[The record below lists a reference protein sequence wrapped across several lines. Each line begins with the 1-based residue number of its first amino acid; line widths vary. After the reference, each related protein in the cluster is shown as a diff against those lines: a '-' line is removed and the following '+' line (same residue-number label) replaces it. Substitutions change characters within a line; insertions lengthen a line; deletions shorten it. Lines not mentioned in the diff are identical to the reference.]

1 MTYRFSRRALL
12 ASAGAGLVL
21 SPGWRALL
29 ADQTRE
35 FPIGACDWSLGKGQK
50 LEALELAEQIGL
62 DGVEVS
68 FNGGPV
74 NDLRQEDVRQ
84 TYLAEA
90 RRRNVQ
96 ICSLAMGVLNRVPY
110 ASDPQAEAWVAE
122 SIDVMAKMNV
132 RMMLLAFFFEG
143 DIKGD
148 AALQAAVVERL
159 KRIAPKA
166 EKAGV
171 VFGLETTLNADEH
184 IRILDAVGSPAV
196 KVYYDV
202 SNMLRRGNDI
212 YKEIPRLGD
221 RICRIHMKEK
231 DCLLGQGE
239 VDFPG
244 VRKAMDKIG
253 YRDWLVIESATVKG
267 RPVAD
272 CYRDNVKYL
281 RSIFLN
287 A

>member
-1 MTYRFSRRALL
+1 MTNRLSRRALL
-12 ASAGAGLVL
+12 VGAGAGLL
-21 SPGWRALL
+21 LAPGWRALL
-29 ADQTRE
+29 ADHDRA
-35 FPIGACDWSLGKGQK
+35 FRIGACDWSLGKGQK

-74 NDLRQEDVRQ
+74 NDLRDEEVRQ
-84 TYLAEA
+84 AYLAEA
-90 RRRNVQ
+90 RQRNVE
-96 ICSLAMGVLNRVPY
+96 ICSLAMGILNRVPY
-110 ASDPQAEAWVAE
+110 ATNPQAEAWVAE
-122 SIDVMAKMNV
+122 SIDVMAKMDV
-132 RMMLLAFFFEG
+132 RVMLLAFFFEG

-148 AALQAAVVERL
+148 SQLQAAVVERL

-166 EKAGV
+166 EAAGV
-171 VFGLETTLNADEH
+171 VFGLETTLNAEEH

-202 SNMLRRGNDI
+202 SNMLRRGYDI
-212 YKEIPRLGD
+212 YEEIPRLGD
-221 RICRIHMKEK
+221 RICRIHMKEV
-231 DCLLGQGE
+231 DCLLGQGG
-239 VDFPG
+239 VDFPR
-244 VRKAMDKIG
+244 VRKAIDKIG

-272 CYRDNVKYL
+272 CYRDNLKYL
-281 RSIFLN
+281 RSLFPN

>member
-12 ASAGAGLVL
+12 ASAGAGLV
-21 SPGWRALL
+21 SAPGWRALL
-29 ADQTRE
+29 ADPTRG

-50 LEALELAEQIGL
+50 FEALELAEQIGL
-62 DGVEVS
+62 DGVEIS

-74 NDLRQEDVRQ
+74 NDLRDETVRGQ
-84 TYLAEA
+84 YMAEA
-90 RRRNVQ
+90 KRRNVE
-96 ICSLAMGVLNRVPY
+96 ICSLAMGILNRVPY
-110 ASDPQAEAWVAE
+110 ATDPQAETWVAE
-122 SIDVMAKMNV
+122 SIDVLAKMNV
-132 RMMLLAFFFEG
+132 RVMLLAFFFAGEL
-143 DIKGD
+143 KGD
-148 AALQAAVVERL
+148 ERLQAAVVERL
-159 KRIAPKA
+159 KRVAPKA
-166 EKAGV
+166 EAAGV
-171 VFGLETTLNADEH
+171 VFALETALNADEH

-212 YKEIPRLGD
+212 YEEIPRLGD

-239 VDFPG
+239 VDFPR

-272 CYRDNVKYL
+272 CYRDNLKYL
-281 RSIFLN
+281 RSVFPN